1 MYIRTY
7 ESFYH
12 VAFLWLTG
20 DNDNILAECIQSGM
34 PKAKQDSPHSNLKLP
49 STTCLPT
56 RRNNT
61 NNNVQS
67 DLPGNQQSLP
77 LAEYVLTSSTASASN
92 SRKEANKSNVD
103 ICEKRAGRREQSLP
117 PYLSAGDE
125 LENYAVENSPCHFS
139 LRSSLSDLTVDGSVA
154 GLKK

>member
-1 MYIRTY
+1 
-7 ESFYH
+7 
-12 VAFLWLTG
+12 
-20 DNDNILAECIQSGM
+20 M
-34 PKAKQDSPHSNLKLP
+34 PKAKQDSSHANLKLP
-49 STTCLPT
+49 TTSCLPT
-56 RRNNT
+56 RRNNIQ
-61 NNNVQS
+61 N

-77 LAEYVLTSSTASASN
+77 LAEYVLTSSTTTSN

>member
-1 MYIRTY
+1 
-7 ESFYH
+7 
-12 VAFLWLTG
+12 
-20 DNDNILAECIQSGM
+20 M

-49 STTCLPT
+49 STSCIP
-56 RRNNT
+56 RRNNM
-61 NNNVQS
+61 QS
-67 DLPGNQQSLP
+67 DTSNQQSLP
-77 LAEYVLTSSTASASN
+77 LTEYILTSSTSN

-103 ICEKRAGRREQSLP
+103 SEKRAGRREQSLP